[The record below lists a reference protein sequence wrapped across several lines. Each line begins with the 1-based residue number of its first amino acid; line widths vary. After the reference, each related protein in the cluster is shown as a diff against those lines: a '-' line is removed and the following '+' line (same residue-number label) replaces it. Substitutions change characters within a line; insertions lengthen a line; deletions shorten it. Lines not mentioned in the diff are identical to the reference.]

1 MQSVTHDWRD
11 KSRLLSEKLKDPVFM
26 EEYKKRLEK
35 SLKDLENQMEIEA
48 KARILTPEMLNR
60 TYTL

>member
-11 KSRLLSEKLKDPVFM
+11 LSRLLSEKLKDPVFM

-35 SLKDLENQMEIEA
+35 SLKDLEKQMEIEA
-48 KARILTPEMLNR
+48 ESRIVTSEMLNR

>member
-1 MQSVTHDWRD
+1 MQSVTHNWRD
-11 KSRLLSEKLKDPVFM
+11 LSRLLSEKLKDPVFM

-35 SLKDLENQMEIEA
+35 SLKDLEKQMEIEA
-48 KARILTPEMLNR
+48 ESRIVTSEMLNR

>member
-48 KARILTPEMLNR
+48 ESRIVTSEMLNR